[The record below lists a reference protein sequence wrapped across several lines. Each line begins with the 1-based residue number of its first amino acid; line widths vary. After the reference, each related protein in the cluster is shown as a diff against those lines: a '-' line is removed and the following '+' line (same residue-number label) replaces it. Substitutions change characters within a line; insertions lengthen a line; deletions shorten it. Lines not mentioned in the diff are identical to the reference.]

1 MTHILGVAPIPLQE
15 NAFNFLIASNNS
27 VTSFLCFNDFV
38 LDAHLKICF
47 RLIFFFLFLSSLQRS
62 SVWVGLNTYE
72 SFPVSTVQPSKSK

>member
-47 RLIFFFLFLSSLQRS
+47 RLIFFFLFFKFFAEVFCMGGTEHL
-62 SVWVGLNTYE
+62 WVI
-72 SFPVSTVQPSKSK
+72 PS